1 MKQEA
6 SINGTS
12 KLDHYKW
19 TTKGKP
25 GKLQYIKKELIHVN
39 PEYQREADSGKVL
52 SLARKWSWIGCG
64 AISVSFRNGI
74 YWAMDGQH
82 RVLAALKRSD
92 IDVLPCVV
100 FETESLTEEAIGFLD
115 LNTNRKAVAAT
126 AKHKAMAVSGDYL
139 AALVQ
144 SKIDECGLHVGGGG
158 KSIGSIR
165 CVAACRRMAGQ
176 DSDAFSVSLELAAE
190 MALSEKS
197 SVHERVL
204 EGLFYLHRN
213 LDGCNLRQ
221 ASLQAR
227 IKKIGSQLL
236 LQGANRAAAYYTTGG
251 AKVWANGI
259 LDVINHGLRKK
270 YELST

>member
-1 MKQEA
+1 MKQEKT
-6 SINGTS
+6 INGTS

-64 AISVSFRNGI
+64 AISVAFRNGI

-100 FETESLTEEAIGFLD
+100 FETESLTEEAMGFLD
-115 LNTNRKAVAAT
+115 LNTNRKVVAAT
-126 AKHKAMAVSGDYL
+126 AKHKAMTASGDYL
-139 AALVQ
+139 ATLVQ
-144 SKIDECGLHVGGGG
+144 SKIDEFGLHIVSG
-158 KSIGSIR
+158 KKASGSIR
-165 CVAACRRMAGQ
+165 CVAACRRMAEQ
-176 DSDAFSVSLELAAE
+176 DADAFSASLELTAE
-190 MALSEKS
+190 MALSAKS
-197 SVHERVL
+197 AVQDRVL

-221 ASLQAR
+221 ASLRAR
-227 IKKIGSQLL
+227 IKKIGLQPLL
-236 LQGANRAAAYYTTGG
+236 DGANKAAAYYATGG
-251 AKVWANGI
+251 AKVWASGI
-259 LDVINHGLRKK
+259 LDVINHGLRNK